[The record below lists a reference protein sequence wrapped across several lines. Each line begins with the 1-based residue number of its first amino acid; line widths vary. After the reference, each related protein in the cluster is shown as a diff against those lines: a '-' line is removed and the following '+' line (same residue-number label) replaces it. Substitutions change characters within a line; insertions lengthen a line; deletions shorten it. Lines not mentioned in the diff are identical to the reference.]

1 MKTDRAKH
9 PAEIH
14 DTVTHLADIQVFWD
28 DDRSGHVH
36 GCWVY
41 RIEEREVDRQAHGN
55 VIVEHDGDVYVNV
68 SDVARFREWSGDDL
82 HRLFRGLLLSKTE
95 EVHASDLDAAIDE
108 SCRMLGIDLSQD
120 QFARDGDWAVVCVV
134 ITRDLHDAEILSATP
149 R

>member
-41 RIEEREVDRQAHGN
+41 RIEERD
-55 VIVEHDGDVYVNV
+55 
-68 SDVARFREWSGDDL
+68 GDDL
-82 HRLFRGLLLSKTE
+82 HTETE